1 MGIPIPHPAIK
12 MLFRFLGGKG
22 GLLPRVRPM
31 KHVNECRSWDSRIF
45 TPLDAEFWVFLSRRR
60 QRLRHCLC
68 SFALQLS
75 PTRRRRWAPRKWDTK
90 FRTKIWV
97 LFLRRRKRL
106 RHCSFALQQTLQT
119 DLVRRFPQR
128 GDAVEHQQK
137 WDTKFRISGRKVS
150 LKFTIGKCMF
160 KDDGRAKSKSK

>member
-1 MGIPIPHPAIK
+1 M
-12 MLFRFLGGKG
+12 
-22 GLLPRVRPM
+22 LPRVRPM

-68 SFALQLS
+68 SFALQ
-75 PTRRRRWAPRKWDTK
+75 
-90 FRTKIWV
+90 
-97 LFLRRRKRL
+97 
-106 RHCSFALQQTLQT
+106 QTLHT

-150 LKFTIGKCMF
+150 LKIAIGKCMS
-160 KDDGRAKSKSK
+160 KDDGRTKSKSKSNRGICMMLAGILLYIGFCEGILLGPELTLKI